1 MAVSDQITASVHS
14 MDANSNI
21 CIITIR
27 DGNDLII
34 DNSNIG
40 MEPNEDGSANT
51 VWLRDK
57 ISSYVAGHRAA
68 KTRKDNAV
76 IYIDI
81 GEPIV

>member
-27 DGNDLII
+27 DGNELVV

-40 MEPNEDGSANT
+40 LETNQDGSSNT
-51 VWLRDK
+51 AWLRDR

-68 KTRKDNAV
+68 KARKDNAV

>member
-1 MAVSDQITASVHS
+1 MAPPNQITANVHS

-27 DGNDLII
+27 DGNELII

-40 MEPNEDGSANT
+40 MESNEDGSANT

-68 KTRKDNAV
+68 KARKDNAV
-76 IYIDI
+76 IHIDI